1 MKIPW
6 MLLVLVLLLV
16 LFQAQL
22 WIGDGSVSQQK
33 HLKAEIEAQQ
43 EANDALRHS
52 NDGISLEIRSL
63 GDQVENDEGLEE
75 RARSDLGMIAE
86 GEVFYMMVDKKP
98 SSPDDVVD
106 DGTEVDGAEVNQAEV
121 SESQE
126 RAEAATETEA
136 QTASPQPDAQ
146 NESLSE

>member
-1 MKIPW
+1 

-98 SSPDDVVD
+98 SSPDDVV
-106 DGTEVDGAEVNQAEV
+106 VDGAEVD
-121 SESQE
+121 ESQE